1 MDDFTVAGKTICSMF
16 LLAGKFGSK
25 HAYDLI
31 LICSCTTSSLK
42 EISRFEISELIFK
55 QSTMFALFNL
65 IVEILRFK
73 N

>member
-1 MDDFTVAGKTICSMF
+1 MDDFTVVGKTICSMF

-31 LICSCTTSSLK
+31 LICSCITLSIK
-42 EISRFEISELIFK
+42 EMSKVEISELIFK
-55 QSTMFALFNL
+55 QSTMYALFNL